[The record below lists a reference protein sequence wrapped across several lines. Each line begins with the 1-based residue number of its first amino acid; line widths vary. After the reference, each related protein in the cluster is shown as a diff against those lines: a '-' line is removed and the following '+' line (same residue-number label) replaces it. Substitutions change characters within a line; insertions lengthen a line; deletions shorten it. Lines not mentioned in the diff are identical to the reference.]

1 MTKSDLKDLVKSYFS
16 LTEKMT
22 EENNTTEPIKFAEA
36 TLADGTKISNKKDAE
51 FAVGD
56 KLYVIIDG
64 GEDVIAPEGE
74 HTTESGITVTVDEAG
89 DITGIKRPD
98 ESGEGSLE
106 DFSEETKT
114 EEAEA
119 TELAEHGDEIIIEE
133 DAMDEHYEES
143 EDRGAIIEAIL
154 EEVAPKIE
162 DLEKKLSSC
171 MDRLA
176 EHDDK
181 LKEHMSEPAQKP
193 TLEKKFSTEKV
204 GSITETN
211 MSAANQRAY
220 RRLINKSKN

>member
-1 MTKSDLKDLVKSYFS
+1 MTKDKLKDLVKSYFS

-22 EENNTTEPIKFAEA
+22 EDNTTEPIKFAEA

-74 HTTESGITVTVDEAG
+74 HTTESGITVTVNEAG

-106 DFSEETKT
+106 DFSKETKT
-114 EEAEA
+114 EEVDA
-119 TELAEHGDEIIIEE
+119 TELAEHDEEIIIEE
-133 DAMDEHYEES
+133 EGMNEHY
-143 EDRGAIIEAIL
+143 DRGEIIEAIM
-154 EEVAPKIE
+154 EEMAPKIE
-162 DLEKKLSSC
+162 DLEKKMSSC

-176 EHDDK
+176 EHDEK
-181 LKEHMSEPAQKP
+181 MKEYMSEPAKTP
-193 TLEKKFSTEKV
+193 AMEKKFSTNKV
-204 GSITETN
+204 EDVSNSN
-211 MSAANQRAY
+211 MSAANKRAY
-220 RRLINKSKN
+220 RRLLNKTKN

>member
-1 MTKSDLKDLVKSYFS
+1 MTKNQLKDLVKSYFS

-22 EENNTTEPIKFAEA
+22 EDNTTEPIKFAEA

-74 HTTESGITVTVDEAG
+74 HTTESGITVTVNESG

-106 DFSEETKT
+106 DFSKETET
-114 EEAEA
+114 EEVDA

-133 DAMDEHYEES
+133 EGMNEHY
-143 EDRGAIIEAIL
+143 DRGEIIEAIM
-154 EEVAPKIE
+154 EEMAPKIE
-162 DLEKKLSSC
+162 DLEKKMSSC

-176 EHDDK
+176 EHDEK
-181 LKEHMSEPAQKP
+181 MKEYMSEPAKSP
-193 TLEKKFSTEKV
+193 AMEKKFSTNKV
-204 GSITETN
+204 DDITNTN
-211 MSAANQRAY
+211 MSAANKRAY
-220 RRLINKSKN
+220 RRLINKSKI

>member
-1 MTKSDLKDLVKSYFS
+1 MTKNQLKDLVKSYFS

-22 EENNTTEPIKFAEA
+22 EDNTTEPIKFAEA

-74 HTTESGITVTVDEAG
+74 HTTESGITVTVNEAG

-106 DFSEETKT
+106 DFSKETKT
-114 EEAEA
+114 EEVDA

-133 DAMDEHYEES
+133 EVMDEHY
-143 EDRGAIIEAIL
+143 DRGEIIEAIM
-154 EEVAPKIE
+154 EEMAPKIE
-162 DLEKKLSSC
+162 DLEKKMSSC

-176 EHDDK
+176 EHDEK
-181 LKEHMSEPAQKP
+181 MKEYMSEPAKSP
-193 TLEKKFSTEKV
+193 AMEKKFSTNKV
-204 GSITETN
+204 DDVNISN
-211 MSAANQRAY
+211 MSAANKRAY
-220 RRLINKSKN
+220 RRLINKTKTL

>member
-1 MTKSDLKDLVKSYFS
+1 MTKKDLKDLVKSYFS

-22 EENNTTEPIKFAEA
+22 EDNTTEPIKFAEA

-74 HTTESGITVTVDEAG
+74 HTTESGITVTVNEAG

-106 DFSEETKT
+106 EMSEETK
-114 EEAEA
+114 A

-133 DAMDEHYEES
+133 DAMEEHPEEDIR
-143 EDRGAIIEAIL
+143 EVIIESIM
-154 EEVAPKIE
+154 EEMGPKIE

-176 EHDDK
+176 EHDEK
-181 LKEHMSEPAQKP
+181 MKEYMSEPAKTP
-193 TLEKKFSTEKV
+193 AMEKKFSTQKV
-204 GSITETN
+204 DDVKTTN
-211 MSAANQRAY
+211 MSAANKRAY
-220 RRLINKSKN
+220 SRLINNSKK

>member
-1 MTKSDLKDLVKSYFS
+1 MTKNQLKDLVKSYFS

-22 EENNTTEPIKFAEA
+22 EDNTTEPIKFAEA

-74 HTTESGITVTVDEAG
+74 HTTESGITVTVNEAG

-106 DFSEETKT
+106 DFSKETKT
-114 EEAEA
+114 EEVDA

-133 DAMDEHYEES
+133 EVMDEHY
-143 EDRGAIIEAIL
+143 DRGEIIEAIM
-154 EEVAPKIE
+154 EEMAPKIE
-162 DLEKKLSSC
+162 DLEKKMSSC

-176 EHDDK
+176 EHDEK
-181 LKEHMSEPAQKP
+181 MKEYMSEPAKSP
-193 TLEKKFSTEKV
+193 AMEKKFSTNKV
-204 GSITETN
+204 DDVNLTN
-211 MSAANQRAY
+211 MSAANKRAY
-220 RRLINKSKN
+220 RRLINKTKTL

>member
-1 MTKSDLKDLVKSYFS
+1 MTKDKLKDLVKSYFS

-22 EENNTTEPIKFAEA
+22 EDNTTEPIKFAEA

-74 HTTESGITVTVDEAG
+74 HTTESGITVTVNEAG

-106 DFSEETKT
+106 DFSKETKT
-114 EEAEA
+114 EEVDA
-119 TELAEHGDEIIIEE
+119 TELAEHDEEIIIEE
-133 DAMDEHYEES
+133 EGMNEHY
-143 EDRGAIIEAIL
+143 DRGEIIEAIM
-154 EEVAPKIE
+154 EEMAPKIE
-162 DLEKKLSSC
+162 DLEKKMSSC

-176 EHDDK
+176 EHDEK
-181 LKEHMSEPAQKP
+181 MKEYMSEPAKSP
-193 TLEKKFSTEKV
+193 AMEKKFSTNKV
-204 GSITETN
+204 DDVNFTN
-211 MSAANQRAY
+211 MSAANKRAY
-220 RRLINKSKN
+220 RRLINKTKN

>member
-1 MTKSDLKDLVKSYFS
+1 MTKNQLKDLVKSYFS

-22 EENNTTEPIKFAEA
+22 EDNTTEPIKFAEA

-74 HTTESGITVTVDEAG
+74 HTTESGITVTVNEAG

-98 ESGEGSLE
+98 SAGEGSLE
-106 DFSEETKT
+106 DFSKETETK
-114 EEAEA
+114 EVES

-133 DAMDEHYEES
+133 EAMEEDES
-143 EDRGAIIEAIL
+143 IDRGAIIEAIM
-154 EEVAPKIE
+154 EEMAPKIE
-162 DLEKKLSSC
+162 DLEKKMSSC

-176 EHDDK
+176 EHDQK
-181 LKEHMSEPAQKP
+181 MKEYMSEPAKSP
-193 TLEKKFSTEKV
+193 AMEKKFSTNKV
-204 GSITETN
+204 DDANLTN
-211 MSAANQRAY
+211 MSAANKRAY
-220 RRLINKSKN
+220 RRLLTKTKN

>member
-1 MTKSDLKDLVKSYFS
+1 MTKTQLKDLVKSYFS

-22 EENNTTEPIKFAEA
+22 EDNTTEPIKFAEA

-74 HTTESGITVTVDEAG
+74 HTTESGITVTVNEAG

-98 ESGEGSLE
+98 SAGEGSLE
-106 DFSEETKT
+106 DFSKETKT
-114 EEAEA
+114 EEVDA

-133 DAMDEHYEES
+133 EEGMNEHY
-143 EDRGAIIEAIL
+143 DRGEIIEAIM
-154 EEVAPKIE
+154 EEMAPKIE
-162 DLEKKLSSC
+162 DLEKKMSSC

-193 TLEKKFSTEKV
+193 TLEKKFSTNKV
-204 GSITETN
+204 EDLTKTN

>member
-1 MTKSDLKDLVKSYFS
+1 MTKNQLKDLVKSYFS

-22 EENNTTEPIKFAEA
+22 EDNTTEPIKFAEA

-74 HTTESGITVTVDEAG
+74 HTTESGITVTVNEAG

-106 DFSEETKT
+106 DFSKETKT
-114 EEAEA
+114 EEVDA

-133 DAMDEHYEES
+133 EVMDEHY
-143 EDRGAIIEAIL
+143 DRGEIIEAIM
-154 EEVAPKIE
+154 EEMAPKIE
-162 DLEKKLSSC
+162 DLEKKMSSC

-176 EHDDK
+176 EHDEK
-181 LKEHMSEPAQKP
+181 MKEYMSEPAKSP
-193 TLEKKFSTEKV
+193 AMEKKFSTNKV
-204 GSITETN
+204 DDVNLTN
-211 MSAANQRAY
+211 MSAANKRAY
-220 RRLINKSKN
+220 RRLINKTKN